1 MRAGIRLAAV
11 AALIGAFATAA
22 VAAPPRSDERAGLL
36 AVAVAADAAWDAGDA
51 VGIADVYTADATF
64 VLAPERTIAGREAI
78 RTWFR
83 GYFAERPAGQRLVT
97 RVERINM
104 LQPGMALVDGRVRVE
119 QLQPDG
125 TWAPVREYVNY
136 SLAVRDRDRWRLH
149 EVRAIASAPAPR
161 LASR

>member
-1 MRAGIRLAAV
+1 MRAGCRFAAI

-22 VAAPPRSDERAGLL
+22 DAAPPRADERASLL
-36 AVAVAADAAWDAGDA
+36 AVAAAADAAWDAGDA
-51 VGIADVYTADATF
+51 VGIADVYTPDATF
-64 VLAPERTIAGREAI
+64 VLGPGHEVAGREAI
-78 RTWFR
+78 RAWFR

-97 RVERINM
+97 RIERINM

-125 TWAPVREYVNY
+125 TWAPLREYVNY
-136 SLAVRDRDRWRLH
+136 SLALRDRDRWRLH
-149 EVRAIASAPAPR
+149 EVRAIATAPAQR